1 MRWPAVWFIKNAMGD
16 DLLAKLVASSRFKD
30 VREYKEWE
38 AHKDDYIT
46 EFYEKVNPLFRGN
59 VDPFR

>member
-1 MRWPAVWFIKNAMGD
+1 MGD